1 MKTQRDLHTV
11 QAEMQLIRDQIE
23 ELENL
28 SEPDGDEALRS
39 QIANERY
46 AKTTSLIDRF
56 KELREEEGPLI
67 ERAKELEDIRAAAR
81 DIARTESGDGTTRYM
96 GGQSPNFNKKIDP
109 FDADPRRMNRNE
121 IISRAMTV
129 IDTERRVPIS
139 DQNKSHLEWLIKR
152 SEDEDEEGGQFDG
165 GYVARR
171 TLYTENPIYR
181 SAFRKYVR
189 MGNMAHY
196 NDNEQKAIAAFQDF
210 ELRRAAGE
218 VTTTAGGFGVPVL
231 IDPSIIITSGA
242 ADAPIL
248 RICRIEQVTNNVWK
262 GVSSA
267 GMSWSY
273 DTEAAEVSDDAAT
286 LAQPT
291 VSVHM
296 ARGMIPYSIEVGQD
310 YPGFAMEMGRLLDQG
325 YTDLLAVKTITGS
338 GTGEPWGIFTAIDQT
353 SASEVTPTT
362 DGSFGGV
369 DVFKVWNALPERYRS
384 RATWVMSVHVESAI
398 RQFAASAG
406 SSSSY
411 FTVDL
416 TADGVSRI
424 NGRPVVVTD
433 YAPTFASGV
442 PGTTGQQNILVVGD
456 FSNYV
461 IAQRAGMSVEQIP
474 MLWGSGSRLPTGQ
487 RGLFA
492 WARNGGDSVNDNG
505 FRLLQNQ

>member
-1 MKTQRDLHTV
+1 MSLKRLDELI
-11 QAEMQLIRDQIE
+11 AEQKIIQNRLDQIE
-23 ELENL
+23 AETEK
-28 SEPDGDEALRS
+28 EIEGDEVA
-39 QIANERY
+39 
-46 AKTTSLIDRF
+46 
-56 KELREEEGPLI
+56 
-67 ERAKELEDIRAAAR
+67 RAKVVADLDGESDELIARYKALEVDKEPLVKRANDLKAIRDAAKE
-81 DIARTESGDGTTRYM
+81 IARTESGDGAKYLGTK
-96 GGQSPNFNKKIDP
+96 GPNFNPTVDP
-109 FDADPRRMNRNE
+109 FDANPRFLNQNE
-121 IISRAMTV
+121 VISRAMTA
-129 IDTERRVPIS
+129 IEREKRVPLS
-139 DQNKSHLEWLIKR
+139 DEAKGILETLIHR
-152 SEDEDEEGGQFDG
+152 SYNEEDENNQLDG
-165 GYVARR
+165 SYIARR

-189 MGNMAHY
+189 FGQMAQF
-196 NDNEQKAIAAFQDF
+196 NEREREALARFQ
-210 ELRRAAGE
+210 EYEVQRAAGE
-218 VTTTAGGFGVPVL
+218 VTTTAGGFGVPVY
-231 IDPSIIITSGA
+231 IDPTIIITSGA

-248 RICRIEQVTNNVWK
+248 RVCRVEQVTNNVWK

-310 YPGFAMEMGRLLDQG
+310 YPGFAMEMGRLLDSG
-325 YTDLLAVKTITGS
+325 FNDLLAVKSMTGT

-362 DGSFGGV
+362 DGSFGGI
-369 DVFKVWNALPERYRS
+369 DVFKTWNALPERYRS
-384 RATWVMSVHVESAI
+384 KATWVMSVHVESAI
-398 RQFAASAG
+398 RQFAAAAG
-406 SSSSY
+406 SSSAY

-424 NGRPVVVTD
+424 NGRPVIVSD

-442 PGTTGQQNILVVGD
+442 PGTTGAQNILVVGD

-461 IAQRAGMSVEQIP
+461 LAQRAGMSVEQIP

-492 WARNGGDSVNDNG
+492 WARNGMDSVNDRA
-505 FRLLQNQ
+505 FILLQNQ